1 MAGGTVFFARLR
13 TPPVQFERGMC
24 DLISFFWH
32 GETRVLFLH
41 VLFETKYKP
50 NETEPTVDVRHSH
63 VKHCSH
69 VEHRFLFFSRNT
81 GEREALLMKHC
92 SDVKHS
98 SLDVNLCM
106 SVEFVLS
113 FACLWTHLDRVGLQF
128 LMFLQCFGW
137 KARQSRCNDLHA
149 TKDVRYMTQLTRPIQ
164 HLRSLG
170 PSKRLNCGTR
180 LWVRV
185 CVETAFN

>member
-1 MAGGTVFFARLR
+1 MQPYF
-13 TPPVQFERGMC
+13 
-24 DLISFFWH
+24 IFWH

-50 NETEPTVDVRHSH
+50 NETKPTVDVQIQSCEALQSCGTQIF
-63 VKHCSH
+63 V
-69 VEHRFLFFSRNT
+69 FSRNT

-128 LMFLQCFGW
+128 FLLFCNVLDG
-137 KARQSRCNDLHA
+137 RHVSRDA
-149 TKDVRYMTQLTRPIQ
+149 TTCML
-164 HLRSLG
+164 LRMS
-170 PSKRLNCGTR
+170 GT
-180 LWVRV
+180 
-185 CVETAFN
+185 

>member
-1 MAGGTVFFARLR
+1 
-13 TPPVQFERGMC
+13 MC

-50 NETEPTVDVRHSH
+50 NETKPTVDVRHSH

-69 VEHRFLFFSRNT
+69 VEHRFSFSRIT

-106 SVEFVLS
+106 TFVCFEFCMSVDTFGQG
-113 FACLWTHLDRVGLQF
+113 WTTVFFDV
-128 LMFLQCFGW
+128 LQCFGW

-149 TKDVRYMTQLTRPIQ
+149 TKDVRYMTQLTRPTQ

>member
-1 MAGGTVFFARLR
+1 M
-13 TPPVQFERGMC
+13 
-24 DLISFFWH
+24 
-32 GETRVLFLH
+32 H
-41 VLFETKYKP
+41 VLFEIKYKP
-50 NETEPTVDVRHSH
+50 NETKPTVDVRHSH

-69 VEHRFLFFSRNT
+69 VEHRFFFSRIT

>member
-1 MAGGTVFFARLR
+1 MSYL
-13 TPPVQFERGMC
+13 
-24 DLISFFWH
+24 
-32 GETRVLFLH
+32 
-41 VLFETKYKP
+41 KP
-50 NETEPTVDVRHSH
+50 NTNQTKRNPQLMSRYSH

-137 KARQSRCNDLHA
+137 KARQSKCNDLHA
-149 TKDVRYMTQLTRPIQ
+149 TKDVRYMTQLTRPTQ

-185 CVETAFN
+185 CVLKQLSIRN

>member
-1 MAGGTVFFARLR
+1 MTCKCMSFRRKFAWQVELFFLHVSGRRQFNLKGGCATLFH
-13 TPPVQFERGMC
+13 
-24 DLISFFWH
+24 FFWH

-50 NETEPTVDVRHSH
+50 NETKPTVDVQIQSCEALQSCGTQIF
-63 VKHCSH
+63 V
-69 VEHRFLFFSRNT
+69 FSRNT

-128 LMFLQCFGW
+128 LMFLQCFG
-137 KARQSRCNDLHA
+137 
-149 TKDVRYMTQLTRPIQ
+149 
-164 HLRSLG
+164 
-170 PSKRLNCGTR
+170 
-180 LWVRV
+180 
-185 CVETAFN
+185 

>member
-1 MAGGTVFFARLR
+1 MCTSFHRKFAWQVELIFARLR

-50 NETEPTVDVRHSH
+50 NETKPTVDVQIQSCEALQSCGTQIF
-63 VKHCSH
+63 V
-69 VEHRFLFFSRNT
+69 FSRNT

-128 LMFLQCFGW
+128 LMFLQCFG
-137 KARQSRCNDLHA
+137 
-149 TKDVRYMTQLTRPIQ
+149 
-164 HLRSLG
+164 
-170 PSKRLNCGTR
+170 
-180 LWVRV
+180 
-185 CVETAFN
+185 

>member
-1 MAGGTVFFARLR
+1 MR
-13 TPPVQFERGMC
+13 TLFH
-24 DLISFFWH
+24 FFWH

-50 NETEPTVDVRHSH
+50 NETKPTVDVQTQSCEALQSCGTQIFVFFRETLANA
-63 VKHCSH
+63 KH
-69 VEHRFLFFSRNT
+69 
-81 GEREALLMKHC
+81 LLMKHC

-128 LMFLQCFGW
+128 LMFLQCFG
-137 KARQSRCNDLHA
+137 
-149 TKDVRYMTQLTRPIQ
+149 
-164 HLRSLG
+164 
-170 PSKRLNCGTR
+170 
-180 LWVRV
+180 
-185 CVETAFN
+185 

>member
-13 TPPVQFERGMC
+13 TPPVQFERG
-24 DLISFFWH
+24 DVRPYLIFVWH

-50 NETEPTVDVRHSH
+50 NEMKPTVDVQTQSCEALQSCGTQIF
-63 VKHCSH
+63 V
-69 VEHRFLFFSRNT
+69 FSRNT

-128 LMFLQCFGW
+128 LMFLQCFG
-137 KARQSRCNDLHA
+137 
-149 TKDVRYMTQLTRPIQ
+149 
-164 HLRSLG
+164 
-170 PSKRLNCGTR
+170 
-180 LWVRV
+180 
-185 CVETAFN
+185 

>member
-1 MAGGTVFFARLR
+1 MQVGRIPEGVLSAQSMKDQMESFFLTCMCMSFHRKVAWQVELFFLHVSGRRQFNLKGGCATLFH
-13 TPPVQFERGMC
+13 
-24 DLISFFWH
+24 FFWH

-50 NETEPTVDVRHSH
+50 NETKPTVDVQIQSCEALQSCGTQIF
-63 VKHCSH
+63 V
-69 VEHRFLFFSRNT
+69 FSRNT

-128 LMFLQCFGW
+128 LMFLQCFG
-137 KARQSRCNDLHA
+137 
-149 TKDVRYMTQLTRPIQ
+149 
-164 HLRSLG
+164 
-170 PSKRLNCGTR
+170 
-180 LWVRV
+180 
-185 CVETAFN
+185 